1 MNSEEKEETD
11 WALDAFSSAI
21 SSFFIRK
28 VPGEEGKALANLA
41 GELARQA
48 GCGASYLTLTQAEEI
63 FENWSELPAVGHDSE
78 NLPLVRTRDKKLYFR
93 RYYEYEKQVADTLG
107 KRLIKENGER
117 SSEEWDNDLFQS
129 LDERQVLAVKTA
141 LRKDLLLLTGGP
153 GTGKTRTIV
162 AIILAVLQRNANSSI
177 ALAAPTG
184 KAAFRMRE
192 SILSSLESF
201 GLEDSL
207 RLALLECSRSTTLH
221 RLLGTKFGSVD
232 FLRNQDNPLHHDLV
246 IIDEASMVDLPLMSK
261 LCASLRDETKLVLVG
276 DADQL
281 SPVQGGAVFNG
292 LIKAPKAES
301 YLADS
306 LVRLATNHRRSI
318 SRSSSAL
325 SELCDAVRDGKAEE
339 ALALAKSGTE
349 SIRFIENLN
358 DPSIDQAIRA
368 CFDSLTNADSP
379 DSALSAIGNFRILCP
394 HNQGHFGV
402 ENWNRRA
409 DNLLPSGEFNPSPVI
424 VGVNDYSIGLFNG
437 DDGVLMGK
445 KAYFSADE
453 GTREVSRSR
462 LPDHRAGYA
471 SSIHRSQ
478 GSEFEE
484 VMIILPP
491 AEAKLLTRE
500 LLYVGVSRAK
510 RSVTIVGNADALKAA
525 VERSEKVSSG
535 VLDMIESS
543 YGKRMK

>member
-21 SSFFIRK
+21 SSFFLRK

-41 GELARQA
+41 EELARQA

-117 SSEEWDNDLFQS
+117 STEEWDNDLFQS
-129 LDERQVLAVKTA
+129 LDERQMLAVKTA

-207 RLALLECSRSTTLH
+207 RLALLGCSRSTTLH

-292 LIKAPKAES
+292 LIKAPKAET
-301 YLADS
+301 YLADN
-306 LVRLATNHRRSI
+306 LVLLATNHRRSI
-318 SRSSSAL
+318 SPLSLAL
-325 SELCDAVRDGKAEE
+325 GELCDAVRDGKAEE

-409 DNLLPSGEFNPSPVI
+409 DNLLPSGEFNPRPVI